1 MPWPLEALC
10 LYPLWHP
17 MLCPW
22 EISVL
27 SCGHWRGRD
36 KVEHSCFPA
45 CCQPRG
51 AQSPGRAVSRCDPCP
66 GTLPAV
72 LPMEG
77 TQPQPPAPLWHP
89 GDCEGLFSYAGS
101 GSDCRVLS
109 NISSHLYSGMNPL
122 WLFFS
127 PSLLDGQHSE
137 DARLSSSRACVA
149 ARGGST
155 AHSCCLPLGGIAR
168 VSSPCTFPVAAMLG
182 LSRHRAWGT
191 AGSSSSAVG
200 QALPRDQ
207 GTTGLCFWFPKL
219 LLFKSWAGER

>member
-122 WLFFS
+122 WLFFF

-149 ARGGST
+149 ARGWQHCTFLLPAPGWHCQGLFSV
-155 AHSCCLPLGGIAR
+155 HIPSCCHAGTQQAPGMGH
-168 VSSPCTFPVAAMLG
+168 
-182 LSRHRAWGT
+182 SRLQQLCSGTGT
-191 AGSSSSAVG
+191 ARGSGYHRVV
-200 QALPRDQ
+200 
-207 GTTGLCFWFPKL
+207 L
-219 LLFKSWAGER
+219 LIS